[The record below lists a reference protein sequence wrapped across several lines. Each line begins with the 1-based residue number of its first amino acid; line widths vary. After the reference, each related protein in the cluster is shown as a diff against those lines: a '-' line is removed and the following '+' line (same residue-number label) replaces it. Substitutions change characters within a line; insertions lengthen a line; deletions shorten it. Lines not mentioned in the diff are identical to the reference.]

1 MAEEEGASTMN
12 RQSILLAAALSAASW
27 SAAQAQALPPEMVQA
42 ARQAVTQNPEVQARW
57 HAFLAAEDERNI
69 ARGGFFPRVDVSA
82 GLGREHRRGA
92 GFTNGTYSTNGVQ
105 LTLAQMLFD
114 GKFTS
119 NETQRLG
126 YAKLTRYYELLDA
139 SETAALEALRAYAD
153 VVRYRQMV
161 EIAKQNYV
169 MHKQTAGLVQERVNA
184 GVSRGVD
191 VDQSG
196 GRLAL
201 AESNLLTELTNLHD
215 VSARYLRIVGQPPA
229 PQLPPLPQ
237 KMAIGTLPPSAV
249 ALMNEGLPGNPALN
263 AAYENMR
270 AAQKAIDSAKAAYMP
285 RVELRAYTGRDRN
298 QTVVQPTATGHT
310 RVDGVEVV
318 LNYNL
323 YRGGADLARE
333 RQAADLHLQAVDLLE
348 KACRDARQN
357 LSVAYSDVNALNEQ
371 LARLDRHRTSAEKS
385 HVVYRQQYNLGQ
397 RTLLDL
403 LDSQNEFFQA
413 DRAYYNAHYNQVVAQ
428 ARTLAGM
435 GRLVPTLNVT
445 RPDLPDAAAAGQ
457 DRGAEALPRC
467 PAEPVMVDS
476 LEKIMAG
483 LVIPPAAPVV
493 VRSTPLPARINLSAD
508 ALFDFDKYEL
518 KVEGHRALDE
528 LHEKLKTA
536 DIDLVLV
543 VGHTDS
549 VGSDAYNERLSL
561 RRANAVRNYLVGKG
575 VDAARIRT
583 EGRGE
588 TQPIADNATEEGRAR
603 NRRVEVQITERGTRR

>member
-1 MAEEEGASTMN
+1 MRNRST
-12 RQSILLAAALSAASW
+12 LLAAALLAACCTLS
-27 SAAQAQALPPEMVQA
+27 QAQALPPEMLRA
-42 ARQAVTQNPEVQARW
+42 ARQAVTSNPEVQARW
-57 HAFLAAEDERNI
+57 HAFLAAEDERNV
-69 ARGGFFPRVDVSA
+69 ARGGFFPRVDVNA

-105 LTLAQMLFD
+105 LTLTQMLFD
-114 GKFTS
+114 GMFTS
-119 NETQRLG
+119 NEVQRLG

-139 SETAALEALRAYAD
+139 SETTALEALRAYAD
-153 VVRYRQMV
+153 VVRYRQLV

-169 MHKQTAGLVQERVNA
+169 VHKQTSDLVGERVNA

-191 VDQSG
+191 VDQAG

-229 PQLPPLPQ
+229 QQLPALPQ
-237 KMAIGTLPPSAV
+237 KMVIATMPTSA
-249 ALMNEGLPGNPALN
+249 ALLLNQGLPGNPALN

-270 AAQKAIDSAKAAYMP
+270 AARKAIESAKAAYMP
-285 RVELRAYTGRDRN
+285 RVDLRAYTGRDRN
-298 QTVVQPTATGHT
+298 QTVVQPTSTGHT

-323 YRGGADLARE
+323 YRGGSDMARE

-348 KACRDARQN
+348 KACRDARQT
-357 LSVAYSDVNALNEQ
+357 LSVAYSDANVLNEQ
-371 LARLDRHRTSAEKS
+371 LTRLERHRTSAEKS

-413 DRAYYNAHYNQVVAQ
+413 DRAYYNAHYNQLVAQ

-435 GRLVPTLNVT
+435 GRLVTTLNVN
-445 RPDLPDAAAAGQ
+445 RPDLPDPAAAGQ
-457 DRGAEALPRC
+457 DRGADALPQC
-467 PAEPVMVDS
+467 PAEPVAVDS
-476 LEKIMAG
+476 FDKIMQG

-493 VRSTPLPARINLSAD
+493 VRSTPLPARINLAAD

-518 KVEGHRALDE
+518 KTEGRRALDD
-528 LHEKLKTA
+528 LADKLKA
-536 DIDLVLV
+536 VDLELVLV

-561 RRANAVRNYLVGKG
+561 RRANAVRNYLVTKG
-575 VDAARIRT
+575 IDAKRIRT

-588 TQPIADNATEEGRAR
+588 TQPIADNNTEDGRAR
-603 NRRVEVQITERGTRR
+603 NRRVEVQITERAAPRR

>member
-1 MAEEEGASTMN
+1 MRNRST
-12 RQSILLAAALSAASW
+12 LLAAALLAACW
-27 SAAQAQALPPEMVQA
+27 SVCQAQALPPEMLQA
-42 ARQAVTQNPEVQARW
+42 ARQAVTSNPEVQARW

-69 ARGGFFPRVDVSA
+69 ARGGFFPRVDVNA

-105 LTLAQMLFD
+105 LTLSQMLFD
-114 GKFTS
+114 GMFTS
-119 NETQRLG
+119 NEVQRLS
-126 YAKLTRYYELLDA
+126 YARLTRYYELLDA
-139 SETAALEALRAYAD
+139 SETTALEALRAYAD
-153 VVRYRQMV
+153 VVRYRQLV

-169 MHKQTAGLVQERVNA
+169 VHKQTSDLVSERVNA

-191 VDQSG
+191 VDQAG

-229 PQLPPLPQ
+229 QQLPALPQ
-237 KMAIGTLPPSAV
+237 KMVIGTMPASAAV
-249 ALMNEGLPGNPALN
+249 LLNQGLPGNPALN

-270 AAQKAIDSAKAAYMP
+270 AARKAIESAKAAYMP
-285 RVELRAYTGRDRN
+285 RVDLRAYTGRDRN

-323 YRGGADLARE
+323 YRGGSDMARE

-348 KACRDARQN
+348 KACRDARQT
-357 LSVAYSDVNALNEQ
+357 LSIAYSDVNVLNEQ
-371 LARLDRHRTSAEKS
+371 LTRLERHRTSTEKS

-413 DRAYYNAHYNQVVAQ
+413 DRAYYNAHYNQLVAQ

-435 GRLVPTLNVT
+435 GRLVTTLNVT
-445 RPDLPDAAAAGQ
+445 RPDLPDPAAAGQ
-457 DRGAEALPRC
+457 DRGAEALPQC
-467 PAEPVMVDS
+467 PAEPVAVDS
-476 LEKIMAG
+476 LDKILRG

-493 VRSTPLPARINLSAD
+493 VRSTPLPARINLAAD

-518 KVEGHRALDE
+518 KPEGRRALDD
-528 LHEKLKTA
+528 LADKLKA
-536 DIDLVLV
+536 VDLELVLV

-561 RRANAVRNYLVGKG
+561 RRANAVRNYLVTKG
-575 VDAARIRT
+575 IDAKRIRT

-588 TQPIADNATEEGRAR
+588 TQSIADNNTEDGRAR
-603 NRRVEVQITERGTRR
+603 NRRVEVQITERAAPRR